1 MLRIANLQAAAA
13 PLACK
18 PAAAVVLLGQA
29 GGGGCLTTGPLPPQ
43 SYNPAIMANFRAIL
57 DLDKEVETRNT
68 VNAKANE
75 VAEALHNLLQL
86 SIGKKVVKANG
97 AFTAAFKKELDN
109 AVGSID
115 LSGFRWYFQL
125 QRTTSY
131 TLWFN
136 IDKTYDI
143 GNGACQ
149 YIKKEIYLGGIRDQ
163 ALESVESKSTA
174 YTSYTVS
181 QVIEAGLLIQEYEK
195 KICRLKASIYEFC

>member
-1 MLRIANLQAAAA
+1 MPHPWRS
-13 PLACK
+13 
-18 PAAAVVLLGQA
+18 
-29 GGGGCLTTGPLPPQ
+29 PQ
-43 SYNPAIMANFRAIL
+43 PYNPAIMANFRTIL

-109 AVGSID
+109 AIGNVD
-115 LSGFRWYFQL
+115 LNGFHWYFQS
-125 QRTTSY
+125 TSY

-143 GNGACQ
+143 GNGVCQ
-149 YIKKEIYLGGIRDQ
+149 YVKKEIYLGGIRSQ
-163 ALESVESKSTA
+163 TLESVESRSAARTN
-174 YTSYTVS
+174 YTVS
-181 QVIEAGLLIQEYEK
+181 EVIEAGLLIQEYKEK
-195 KICRLKASIYEFC
+195 ISELESSIREFR

>member
-1 MLRIANLQAAAA
+1 
-13 PLACK
+13 
-18 PAAAVVLLGQA
+18 
-29 GGGGCLTTGPLPPQ
+29 
-43 SYNPAIMANFRAIL
+43 MANFRTIL

-109 AVGSID
+109 AIGNVD
-115 LSGFRWYFQL
+115 LNGFRWYFQP
-125 QRTTSY
+125 TGY
-131 TLWFN
+131 ALWFN

-143 GNGACQ
+143 GNGVCQ
-149 YIKKEIYLGGIRDQ
+149 YVKKEVYLGKIRDQ
-163 ALESVESKSTA
+163 ALESVESKSAACTN
-174 YTSYTVS
+174 YTVG
-181 QVIEAGLLIQEYEK
+181 QVVEAGLLIQEYKE